1 MQDIPKKKVKNLDP
15 KFGVIGG
22 PGEGPMRKIAKLPQS
37 EQARMEK
44 ALADL
49 MKRRAEEAK
58 RTGVWPNYRT
68 N

>member
-1 MQDIPKKKVKNLDP
+1 MQNVPKKKVKNLDP
-15 KFGVIGG
+15 KFGVIGV
-22 PGEGPMRKIAKLPQS
+22 PGEGPMRKIARLPKS

-49 MKRRAEEAK
+49 MKKRAEEAK
-58 RTGVWPNYRT
+58 RTGSWPNYRT